1 MEDGRRKPKSEETL
15 KKMSEAKKGRTYSV
29 AHCANISKGKSKQ
42 VICFDL
48 FGKFVKFYN
57 STLETAVD
65 GFSPAQVSMVC
76 TNKRPSH
83 KKHVFRYL
91 QFEEPLPPINKI
103 DLYINIMSNGEILLS
118 EDEKIAEAE
127 CYFRAKS
134 HIYDKIK
141 AFYEDC
147 SKITIKMVDKNIQIS
162 EETDLFSNIDD

>member
-1 MEDGRRKPKSEETL
+1 MEDKRKQPKSEETL
-15 KKMSEAKKGRTYSV
+15 KKMSEAKKGKIYSDK
-29 AHCANISKGKSKQ
+29 HRANISKGKSKK
-42 VICFDL
+42 VLCFDL
-48 FGKFVKFYN
+48 FGNFVKFYN
-57 STLETAVD
+57 STLETATD

-91 QFEEPLPPINKI
+91 QFEEPLEPINKV
-103 DLYINIMSNGEILLS
+103 DLYINVMPNGEILLS
-118 EDEKIAEAE
+118 EDEKIEEVE

-147 SKITIKMVDKNIQIS
+147 SKITIKMVDKAIQTS
-162 EETDLFSNIDD
+162 EEIDLFSNIDD